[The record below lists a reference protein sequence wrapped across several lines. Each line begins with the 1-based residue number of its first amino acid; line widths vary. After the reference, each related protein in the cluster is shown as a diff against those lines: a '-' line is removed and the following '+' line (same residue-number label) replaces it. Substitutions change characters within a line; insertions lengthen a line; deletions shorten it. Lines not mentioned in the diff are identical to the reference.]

1 MIKNLI
7 KRIIFPFY
15 VLAFASLGITIYTK
29 FVNSSVG
36 FVDGFVE
43 ATPTNNNKYV
53 CSAEDYQCIKNLIKD
68 PLLHFL

>member
-7 KRIIFPFY
+7 NRIIFPFY

-36 FVDGFVE
+36 FVDGFVGGLKSE
-43 ATPTNNNKYV
+43 
-53 CSAEDYQCIKNLIKD
+53 LIIDLK
-68 PLLHFL
+68 